1 MRKPCRT
8 LAPLVTGRNIY
19 AVRSYLSI
27 NNRPLVRTSYM
38 SPQLAPDH
46 EGRYPWDKKE
56 SESQHFVRTS
66 LIHLNGGYNF
76 VL

>member
-1 MRKPCRT
+1 MRKPYRT

-38 SPQLAPDH
+38 SPQLAAPEMGALSVGQ
-46 EGRYPWDKKE
+46 EG
-56 SESQHFVRTS
+56 
-66 LIHLNGGYNF
+66 I
-76 VL
+76 